1 MENGSAMRVYDG
13 WADAYTRSHR
23 PFWSVRPIAFLA
35 YEQMFASTKN
45 SSLAQRTLG
54 ALRLT
59 RSFLLLEDDYDV
71 DWEVDLDEPLTQ
83 TTHPH
88 RASLRGP
95 GSRSRRLDKRR
106 PGQGEATRHHC
117 LSPIGRPANDQLEVG
132 DGAKT
137 QRHHARSKRS
147 EARTGLPHWTLG
159 EDGSVTL
166 GA

>member
-1 MENGSAMRVYDG
+1 MRAIGSATTRSSETICNSRCTLQSTTNGSAMRDYG
-13 WADAYTRSHR
+13 GSADAYTRSYR
-23 PFWSVRPIAFLA
+23 RFWSVRPIAFLA

-71 DWEVDLDEPLTQ
+71 DWEVDLDELLTQ

-95 GSRSRRLDKRR
+95 GSRSRRLAKRR
-106 PGQGEATRHHC
+106 PGQSEPARHHC
-117 LSPIGRPANDQLEVG
+117 LSPVRDTPHRRVRQ
-132 DGAKT
+132 GA
-137 QRHHARSKRS
+137 AR
-147 EARTGLPHWTLG
+147 
-159 EDGSVTL
+159 
-166 GA
+166 

>member
-1 MENGSAMRVYDG
+1 MQDYDG
-13 WADAYTRSHR
+13 SDDAYIRSHR
-23 PFWSVRPIAFLA
+23 RSAGIRPIAFLA

-45 SSLAQRTLG
+45 FALAQRTLG

-83 TTHPH
+83 PTHPH

-95 GSRSRRLDKRR
+95 GSRSRRLAKRR
-106 PGQGEATRHHC
+106 PGQSEATRHHC
-117 LSPIGRPANDQLEVG
+117 LSPIGKPAIDQLEVG

-137 QRHHARSKRS
+137 SASSRS
-147 EARTGLPHWTLG
+147 EQAI
-159 EDGSVTL
+159 
-166 GA
+166 

>member
-1 MENGSAMRVYDG
+1 M
-13 WADAYTRSHR
+13 
-23 PFWSVRPIAFLA
+23 PFLP
-35 YEQMFASTKN
+35 YEQMFPSRKN
-45 SSLAQRTLG
+45 STLAQRTLG

-95 GSRSRRLDKRR
+95 GSRSRRLAKRR
-106 PGQGEATRHHC
+106 PGQIRPTRHHC
-117 LSPIGRPANDQLEVG
+117 LSPIGKPAIYQLEVD

-137 QRHHARSKRS
+137 QRHHARNKRS
-147 EARTGLPHWTLG
+147 EARTGLL
-159 EDGSVTL
+159 
-166 GA
+166 